1 MDLSAK
7 ILRWLLTWLLSAC
20 LFIASAPISSGG
32 KYVLLWSIFM
42 TGFYFNNFLSANR
55 PIIYKKCIKSWFIML
70 PLSISQLSLLNPARL
85 YFRFAQDLYNLFKH
99 EKKIYQQFLKKIYEE
114 ISFLFYI
121 LLHFQS
127 VTTRPFIKFGVSH
140 KCICL
145 IVIFQL

>member
-1 MDLSAK
+1 MK
-7 ILRWLLTWLLSAC
+7 ILRWLLIWLLSAC

-42 TGFYFNNFLSANR
+42 TGFYFNNFLSDNR
-55 PIIYKKCIKSWFIML
+55 AIIYKKCIKSWFIML
-70 PLSISQLSLLNPARL
+70 PLSISQLSLLSPARL

-99 EKKIYQQFLKKIYEE
+99 EKIYQQFLKKNLWTNFHFCFTLI
-114 ISFLFYI
+114 L
-121 LLHFQS
+121 LLHFQP
-127 VTTRPFIKFGVSH
+127 VTTRSFIKVGVSH